1 MCLYCVCIAIQML
14 VGNPVVIDM
23 LEAYVGG
30 CNYRKNKKTKHRTNG
45 EYTVWAIS
53 FDDCPGGFIID
64 IEWMEL
70 CNRIKAVWSNRGTVK
85 RG

>member
-45 EYTVWAIS
+45 EYTV
-53 FDDCPGGFIID
+53 
-64 IEWMEL
+64 
-70 CNRIKAVWSNRGTVK
+70 
-85 RG
+85 